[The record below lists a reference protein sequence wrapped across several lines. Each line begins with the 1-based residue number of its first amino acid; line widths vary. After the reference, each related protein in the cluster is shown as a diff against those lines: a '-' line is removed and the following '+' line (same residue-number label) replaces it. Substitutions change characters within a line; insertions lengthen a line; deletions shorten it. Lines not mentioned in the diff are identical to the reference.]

1 MNNYNQLKQQTTIDL
16 LLLELNE
23 IRQQI
28 NHVSSL
34 SHDKVPE
41 ISKEFL
47 LEDLKQY
54 ESYLVMK
61 LAKETGIIN
70 FSNN

>member
-1 MNNYNQLKQQTTIDL
+1 MSNFNQLKQQTNIDL

-28 NHVSSL
+28 NHVSGL
-34 SHDKVPE
+34 SYDKVPK
-41 ISKEFL
+41 ISKELL

-54 ESYLVMK
+54 ESYLVAK
-61 LAKETGIIN
+61 LAMETGVIS
-70 FSNN
+70 FSKN